1 MRKKNSIPGMAESCE
16 VHFLSSPLFNKTFF
30 SVFVVVIFVLPLLH
44 IKKEEKKNIEMK
56 GTALVYIN
64 YLILRYRFEFLV
76 QFGLLNVCV
85 YFLTFFLSSVSSF
98 E

>member
-1 MRKKNSIPGMAESCE
+1 
-16 VHFLSSPLFNKTFF
+16 
-30 SVFVVVIFVLPLLH
+30 
-44 IKKEEKKNIEMK
+44 MK

-85 YFLTFFLSSVSSF
+85 YFLVRFFILLRFFYYYYFRQFVQF
-98 E
+98 EWTTI